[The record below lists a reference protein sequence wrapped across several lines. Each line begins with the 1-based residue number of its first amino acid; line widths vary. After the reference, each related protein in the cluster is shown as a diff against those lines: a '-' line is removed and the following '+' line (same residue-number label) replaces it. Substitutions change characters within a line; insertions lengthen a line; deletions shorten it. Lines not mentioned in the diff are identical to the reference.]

1 MAPRTKS
8 RRISK
13 RSGRR
18 PRREYFSPVS
28 EKRGYQFIL
37 LDARASTSIR
47 LESLEKLAELERKTA
62 GGYLSVR
69 FLSRIIRDSTTPG
82 KLRLA
87 AVALLELCKAANQA
101 KSFVRR
107 RQKSQIQP
115 TPMGADHHGQTCTD
129 SVQKEQ

>member
-62 GGYLSVR
+62 GYLSVR

-115 TPMGADHHGQTCTD
+115 TPMGADPRAGQTCTD